1 MIIYINVLVGHFG
14 YSFEA
19 IFFKWMDNYTSLA
32 LTVHRTDDDPVTWNS
47 VLRLVVLT
55 LVSTCGSI
63 GGIFVISGVV
73 VVEPLQ
79 TRGNIYL
86 VNFALG
92 HLLVTALVL
101 PSYCVAI
108 LAGIPNE
115 STFCTFQWLTTSV
128 CFIVSVLSAM
138 FVSIDNFLGLGQVVT
153 YNVCC
158 TKGKIIFSV
167 FFSWM
172 AAIGFAVGQHVME
185 YGPVLCQLTNNPRE
199 LTWLPY
205 QIAMG
210 CFLILL
216 PLLLCIWYFTRSV
229 IKLKSFKQEMTQLD
243 NPMAYVLTDEHLLRS
258 NIVIFILMLLMWMP
272 LVVSSAINVVMPI
285 DINLISTSWWVAV
298 TNSCIYSYVYAAT
311 NKEFRE
317 AFNKLFY
324 YCCCKSH
331 ITISRRQRDMHRS
344 GNGIGLRVHIIP
356 SLNIYAQRK
365 ENFKESK
372 SPYDL

>member
-1 MIIYINVLVGHFG
+1 
-14 YSFEA
+14 
-19 IFFKWMDNYTSLA
+19 MDNLTSLA
-32 LTVHRTDDDPVTWNS
+32 LILHRSDDDDPVTWNS

-63 GGIFVISGVV
+63 GGIFIISGVV

-79 TRGNIYL
+79 IRGNIYL
-86 VNFALG
+86 VNYALG

-101 PSYCVAI
+101 PSYCIAI
-108 LAGIPNE
+108 LADIPNGTTNGA
-115 STFCTFQWLTTSV
+115 TFCTFQWLTTLV
-128 CFIVSVLSAM
+128 CFIVSVLSTM
-138 FVSIDNFLGLGQVVT
+138 FVSIDNFLGLGRVET

-172 AAIGFAVGQHVME
+172 AAIGFAAGQHVME
-185 YGPVLCQLTNNPRE
+185 YGPILCQLSYNSRR
-199 LTWLPY
+199 LIWIPY
-205 QIAMG
+205 QTAIG
-210 CFLILL
+210 IVLILL
-216 PLLLCIWYFTRSV
+216 PLLLCIWYFARSLV
-229 IKLKSFKQEMTQLD
+229 KLKSFKQELNQLE
-243 NPMAYVLTDEHLLRS
+243 NPMSYILTDEHLLRS
-258 NIVIFILMLLMWMP
+258 NVVIFILMLLMWMP
-272 LVVSSAINVVMPI
+272 LVVTFAINIILPVDVS
-285 DINLISTSWWVAV
+285 LISTFWWVAV

-311 NKEFRE
+311 NKDFRE

-331 ITISRRQRDMHRS
+331 ITFSRRQRDLRRS

-365 ENFKESK
+365 ENFKDSSK
-372 SPYDL
+372 APYDL